1 MRLECINGSV
11 LIDAADLP
19 LVEGYGWRLIKG
31 YARCGSGRRGET
43 RAMHRFIVGAAAGD
57 VVDHINGDPT
67 DNRRS
72 NLRICTAQENARN
85 RKPHSGREFKGVTAR
100 LGRFR
105 ACILVN
111 GKQVS
116 LGGYETAIEAALAYD
131 RAAAVHHGEFARL
144 NFDPARDWLFP
155 YPPVDVEARII
166 RRGL

>member
-1 MRLECINGSV
+1 MIFQCLNGTV

-19 LVEGYGWRLIKG
+19 LVEGQKWSLFRG
-31 YARCGSGRRGET
+31 YARSGSARRGEG
-43 RAMHRFIVGAAAGD
+43 RAMHRVIMGAGAGE
-57 VVDHINGDPT
+57 VVDHVNGDPS
-67 DNRRS
+67 DNRRA
-72 NLRICTAQENARN
+72 NLRFCTAQENARN
-85 RKPHSGREFKGVTAR
+85 RRPHSGREFKGVTPR
-100 LGRFR
+100 MGRYR

-131 RAAAVHHGEFARL
+131 RAAASHHGEFARL

-166 RRGL
+166 RRGR